1 MSVVSRVFHK
11 DVSKMSATKRVYELY
26 VSNLLS
32 MVERETV
39 AASAAKG

>member
-11 DVSKMSATKRVYELY
+11 NVSKMSATKRMYELY

-32 MVERETV
+32 LAEREAM

>member
-11 DVSKMSATKRVYELY
+11 NVSKMSATKRMYELY

-32 MVERETV
+32 LAAEREAM
-39 AASAAKG
+39 AASAA